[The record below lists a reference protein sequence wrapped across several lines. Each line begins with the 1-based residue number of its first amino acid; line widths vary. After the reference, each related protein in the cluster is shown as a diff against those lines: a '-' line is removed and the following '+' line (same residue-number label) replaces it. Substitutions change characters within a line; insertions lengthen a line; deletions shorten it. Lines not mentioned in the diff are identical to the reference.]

1 MLNRA
6 SAATLSAMVLTLTAC
21 GPQSASDGET
31 TNDTSART
39 TTMEGGGVYPSPS
52 PSLAV
57 EPMAT
62 DPAASATHNEQK
74 NLAPPV
80 K

>member
-1 MLNRA
+1 M
-6 SAATLSAMVLTLTAC
+6 LSAMVLTLTAC
-21 GPQSASDGET
+21 GERPAPDEAD
-31 TNDTSART
+31 DTSSGT

-62 DPAASATHNEQK
+62 DPAARATQNEQK

>member
-1 MLNRA
+1 MMSSA
-6 SAATLSAMVLTLTAC
+6 SSFVLSAMVLALAAC
-21 GPQSASDGET
+21 TEQPSS
-31 TNDTSART
+31 NDAPDDPSART

-57 EPMAT
+57 EPMAK
-62 DPAASATHNEQK
+62 DPAAAATQNEQR

>member
-1 MLNRA
+1 MLTRA
-6 SAATLSAMVLTLTAC
+6 SAVMLSAMVLTLTAC
-21 GPQSASDGET
+21 GERPASDEAA
-31 TNDTSART
+31 NDTSSGT
-39 TTMEGGGVYPSPS
+39 TTMEAGGAYPSPS

-62 DPAASATHNEQK
+62 DPAASATQNEQK